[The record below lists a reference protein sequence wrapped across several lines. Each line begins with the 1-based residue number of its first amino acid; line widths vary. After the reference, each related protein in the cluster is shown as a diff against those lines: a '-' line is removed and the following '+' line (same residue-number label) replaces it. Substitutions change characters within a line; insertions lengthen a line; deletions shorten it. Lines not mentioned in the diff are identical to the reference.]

1 MIKKISLLSIAVL
14 ATSCGLSPQNAD
26 IDLQETLPEAKTT
39 VFNRSLADLGR
50 VNKIFGQ
57 GKLKVMV
64 KNIIDNTGSSLP
76 TEGEIP
82 QDITEM
88 LKSALNG
95 IGGNIFYIPYDP
107 DFMLNTASTGY
118 SDWGNKELPDIV
130 LSGGITEFDRALV
143 TKGDGTDFGGEL
155 KNVPISIE
163 LSDQTKSSLASIT
176 LDFNLIDFDTFTGI
190 PHMQAINNIKVH
202 KGLRNDTLAFTV
214 YGATFGLRGDI
225 KKIQGRHAA
234 TRLLVQLSLIQVLG
248 RYQRLPYWKLIPGAE
263 EDPVVIDLLTEEFY
277 ALSTQDRI
285 AKVQEYLVLTG
296 KDVSVTGVLDS
307 QTRAALT
314 EFGGENVDNGL
325 GVEQY
330 LAVYRQVPLA
340 NSTLGRRSLVDSM
353 IARYRNGTNAAK
365 TTLIQPVVIPK
376 AKNETITNSDPD
388 STEPGTITLS
398 ANQTEFSIDEEL
410 IVSFTVDKP
419 MYVRLVTVNSEGKV
433 SNLFPN
439 PYQFDNYAQPGRQ
452 YQIPPQNAKFSLK
465 IRGPVGTDKIR
476 AIAGT
481 RPVTAEDAQ
490 LNPDG
495 NFKIDPTSNNLTTAE
510 YNLVIHKQ
518 IAEGNRN
525 VIKY

>member
-1 MIKKISLLSIAVL
+1 MINKISLMAIAVL
-14 ATSCGLSPQNAD
+14 TTSCGLSPQNAD

-95 IGGNIFYIPYDP
+95 VGGNIFYIPYDP

-143 TKGDGTDFGGEL
+143 TKGDGADFGGEL

-214 YGATFGLRGDI
+214 YGATFGIRGDI

-263 EDPVVIDLLTEEFY
+263 EDPIVIDLLTEEFY

-314 EFGGENVDNGL
+314 EVSGENIDNGL
-325 GVEQY
+325 GIEQY
-330 LAVYRQVPLA
+330 LDVYRQVPLA

-376 AKNETITNSDPD
+376 TKNETITNSDPD

-398 ANQTEFSIDEEL
+398 ANQTEFSIDEAL

-452 YQIPPQNAKFSLK
+452 YQIPPQNAKFTLK

-490 LNPDG
+490 LNLDG
-495 NFKIDPTSNNLTTAE
+495 NFKIDPTSNNLATAE
-510 YNLVIHKQ
+510 YDLVIRKQ

>member
-1 MIKKISLLSIAVL
+1 MINKISLLSIAVL

-26 IDLQETLPEAKTT
+26 IDLQETLPEAKST

-95 IGGNIFYIPYDP
+95 IGGKIIYIPYDP

-155 KNVPISIE
+155 KNVPISMEI
-163 LSDQTKSSLASIT
+163 SDQTKTSLASIT

-202 KGLRNDTLAFTV
+202 KGLRNDSLGFTV

-248 RYQRLPYWKLIPGAE
+248 RYQHLPYWKLIPGAE

-277 ALSTQDRI
+277 TLSTQDRI

-296 KDVSVTGVLDS
+296 KDVSVTGVLDN

-314 EFGGENVDNGL
+314 EVSGENIDNGL
-325 GVEQY
+325 GIEQY
-330 LAVYRQVPLA
+330 LSVYRQVPLA

-365 TTLIQPVVIPK
+365 TTLIQPVIIPK
-376 AKNETITNSDPD
+376 AKNETTTNSDPD

-398 ANQTEFSIDEEL
+398 ANQTEFSIDEPL

-452 YQIPPQNAKFSLK
+452 YQIPPQDAKFILK
-465 IRGPVGTDKIR
+465 IRGPVGIDKIR

-490 LNPDG
+490 LNSDG
-495 NFKIDPTSNNLTTAE
+495 NFKIDPTSNNLATAE
-510 YNLVIHKQ
+510 HDLVIRKQ

>member
-1 MIKKISLLSIAVL
+1 MIKKISILSIAVL
-14 ATSCGLSPQNAD
+14 TTSCGLSPQNAD

-39 VFNRSLADLGR
+39 VFNRSLSDLGR

-64 KNIIDNTGSSLP
+64 KNITDNTGSSLP

-95 IGGNIFYIPYDP
+95 VGGKIIYIPYDP

-263 EDPVVIDLLTEEFY
+263 EDSVVIELLTEDFY

-285 AKVQEYLVLTG
+285 AKVQEYLMLMG
-296 KDVSVTGVLDS
+296 KDVAITGILDS
-307 QTRAALT
+307 KTQAALT
-314 EFGGENVDNGL
+314 EVVGKNVTTGL
-325 GVEQY
+325 GVGEY
-330 LAVYRQVPLA
+330 LAVYRKVPLA
-340 NSTLGRRSLVDSM
+340 ASTLGRRTLVDSM
-353 IARYRNGTNAAK
+353 ITRYRNSNVATKSTN
-365 TTLIQPVVIPK
+365 IQPAAISK
-376 AKNETITNSDPD
+376 AKDDTITNIDPE
-388 STEPGTITLS
+388 SLTPGSITLS
-398 ANQTEFSIDEEL
+398 TNQTEFNIDEQL
-410 IVSFTVDKP
+410 IISFTVDKP
-419 MYVRLVTVNSEGKV
+419 MYIRLVTVNSEGKIA
-433 SNLFPN
+433 NLFPN
-439 PYQFDNYAQPGRQ
+439 PYQPNNYVQPGLQ
-452 YQIPPQNAKFSLK
+452 YQIPPKNAKFTLK

-476 AIAGT
+476 AIAGVK
-481 RPVTAEDAQ
+481 PVSAEDAQ

-495 NFKIDPTSNNLTTAE
+495 NFKIDPTSNNLVTTEHIININKQFAE
-510 YNLVIHKQ
+510 KNQ
-518 IAEGNRN
+518 N
-525 VIKY
+525 VKY